1 MSKLKQSVF
10 EKVKVH
16 ENIVNGYDQ
25 NNPSLEGNIF
35 QCNYNAIDYTPEDF
49 LGVGGGNN
57 ISNGSIIR
65 YTFEQTGGARKTVA
79 FEVKKDLELLKTQPI
94 AVPDGDITP
103 TDTFNDLLLF
113 ESEGDIYKNGAKY
126 FTRNYTVYSSTNL
139 TSDTDFCMAEDPII
153 VDSVVRIT
161 PANVGGVSQ
170 LTATSLIDLLY
181 TSNTENETS
190 ADFIFLNSDGLRRF
204 KGSSYFGVIDNT
216 SVVPDRTWFYYD
228 GVDSLGGQLTSIP
241 VAGFYYNFT
250 GADISF
256 ADLSSI
262 GSVFADQATATSG
275 ELTSYI
281 LCESSG
287 GISVS
292 MKDSG
297 AFNAATH
304 ITGYSDLLLESEYSN
319 ITETTRLW
327 NLENALTSPL
337 VNLDADPVD
346 DQSNASDPLVFQ
358 IAPADDLTNKLF
370 WDKVSQNFIEDYDVE
385 VGETGVIGADPNG
398 LYANSGTTG
407 QVVDTYRTIKIASKV
422 NGSSTDNLKLVL
434 SKSHGLTID
443 QQLNVEITG
452 LTGDDSASINGESV
466 LVNALDENTLEVIGS
481 LDTDTDGEPDTK
493 NLTIDNP
500 TTSSI
505 VTISGFSNFVWR
517 EVFLPQSLQGLVYK
531 G

>member
-10 EKVKVH
+10 EIVKLH
-16 ENIVNGYDQ
+16 ENVVNGYDQ

-35 QCNYNAIDYTPEDF
+35 QCNYSALDYTPENF
-49 LGVGGGNN
+49 LGAGGGNS
-57 ISNGSIIR
+57 IPNGSIVR
-65 YTFEQTGGARKTVA
+65 YTFTQSGGTKKTVA
-79 FEVKKDLELLKTQPI
+79 FEAKKDLELFKTQPI
-94 AVPDGDITP
+94 AVPDGDFTS

-126 FTRNYTVYSSTNL
+126 FTRNYTVYSNTNL

-161 PANVGGVSQ
+161 PVNSGGVSQ
-170 LTATSLIDLLY
+170 LTATSVIDLLFA
-181 TSNTENETS
+181 SNTENETS
-190 ADFIFLNSDGLRRF
+190 ADFIFVNSDGLRRF
-204 KGSSYFGVIDNT
+204 KGKSYFGVIDNT

-228 GVDSLGGQLTSIP
+228 GVDTLGGQLTSVP
-241 VAGFYYNFT
+241 QAGFYYNFT
-250 GADISF
+250 GGDINF

-262 GSVFADQATATSG
+262 GSVFADQATAVAG

-297 AFNAATH
+297 AFNAATDV
-304 ITGYSDLLLESEYSN
+304 TGYSDLLLESEYSDV
-319 ITETTRLW
+319 TETTRIW
-327 NLENALTSPL
+327 NLENALTTPL
-337 VNLDADPVD
+337 INLNADPVD

-358 IAPADDLTNKLF
+358 IVPADDLTNKLF
-370 WDKVSQNFIEDYDVE
+370 WDKVSQNFIEDYNVE
-385 VGETGVIGADPNG
+385 VGETGVLGANPNG

-407 QVVDTYRTIKIASKV
+407 QAVDTYRTIKVSSKV

-434 SKSHGLTID
+434 ARNHGLKIEEE
-443 QQLNVEITG
+443 LNVEISG
-452 LTGDDSASINGESV
+452 LTGNDAASINGESV
-466 LVNALDENTLEVIGS
+466 LVKVLNVNTLEVIGS
-481 LDTDTDGEPDTK
+481 LDTDGDSQPDTK

-500 TTSSI
+500 TASSVI
-505 VTISGFSNFVWR
+505 TIDGFSDFVWR
-517 EVFLPQSLQGLVYK
+517 EVFLPQSSQGLIYK
-531 G
+531 A